1 MQTKKFMENKL
12 LTIIIPTYNMEKYL
26 QNCLDSLLVG
36 EDLMSCLEVLVI
48 NDGSKDR
55 SSEIAHRYEEKFPGI
70 FKVIDKE
77 NGNYGSCINR
87 GLKEATGKYVKILDA
102 DDSYITDAFSHFI
115 EILQG
120 IDVDLVINEVF
131 AHDEEG
137 NRLHGSKYSVP
148 PRQVISFKEAYSKYS
163 LYGMFMHVVTYKR
176 DLLIKMGYRQTEGI
190 SYTDS
195 EWALIPMLNVH
206 TLYYF
211 DEEVYSYLKG
221 RAGQTMDPAVRRKC
235 RHHSVIGI
243 RTMVNSIISS
253 SFDSI
258 EKENYIYKVLLER
271 IHLTYSDYLFDQ
283 DPDIDCSLLEDL
295 DRFIVSNCPVLSTKM
310 EALDISRFMKGYI
323 LKWRKSG
330 YKTRFRFYKRIYHY
344 YTWINSKF
352 K

>member
-1 MQTKKFMENKL
+1 MEKIL
-12 LTIIIPTYNMEKYL
+12 SIIIPSYNMEKYL
-26 QNCLDSLLVG
+26 HQCLDSLLV
-36 EDLMSCLEVLVI
+36 ESSLLSLLEVLVI

-55 SSEIAHRYEEKFPGI
+55 SSEIAHGYEKNYPAVFR
-70 FKVIDKE
+70 VIDKE

-115 EILQG
+115 ELLQEV
-120 IDVDLVINEVF
+120 DVDLVINEVF

-137 NRLHGSKYSVP
+137 NRIHGSKYPIP

-176 DLLIKMGYRQTEGI
+176 DILVKMGYRQTEGI

-206 TLYYF
+206 SLYYF

-221 RAGQTMDPAVRRKC
+221 RPGQTMDPAVLRKS

-243 RTMVNSIISS
+243 RSMVNSIINA
-253 SFDSI
+253 SFDSE

-271 IHLTYSDYLFDQ
+271 IHLTYAGYLFDQ
-283 DPDIDCSLLEDL
+283 DPNVDCSLLEEL
-295 DRFIVSNCPVLSTKM
+295 DRFIVSSCPVLATRM
-310 EALDISRFMKGYI
+310 EALDESKLMKGYI
-323 LKWRKSG
+323 LKWRESG
-330 YKTRFRFYKRIYHY
+330 YKRRFRFYKIIYGF
-344 YTWINSKF
+344 YTSIKRRF
-352 K
+352 R